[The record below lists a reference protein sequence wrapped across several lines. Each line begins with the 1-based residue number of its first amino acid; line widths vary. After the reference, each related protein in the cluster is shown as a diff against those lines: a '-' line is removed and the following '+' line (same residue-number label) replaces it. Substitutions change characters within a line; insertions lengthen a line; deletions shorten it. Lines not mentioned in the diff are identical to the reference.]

1 VLVPGDPGEADWP
14 FIARKAC
21 PCSSYSIPVND
32 NASIIKISYGLFVGA
47 SSACKIAVSPKLV
60 GVGEVC
66 PQGGWRLIR
75 NVLNKLALVAFS
87 LLLVA
92 LLLEVFL
99 RVAYYHS
106 LDFSMEMWKY
116 AVAMKRAVPDP
127 NLSFVHEPNTHAFLM
142 GQDVSI
148 NSLGL
153 RDRELS
159 PTKSPGVYRVL
170 VLGDS
175 TTFGWGVS
183 LDNTAS
189 KILER
194 ELNAQ
199 HIPGYERFEVINA
212 GVGNYDTVQ
221 EVTYYKT
228 RGRELNPDMVILVY
242 FINDPELVPRQKSI
256 WLIDRSYLVAFLTNR
271 LDGVLRKTGARPGWK
286 EYYASLYNDNQPGF
300 QACKAALLDLA
311 ETTRENNTKLI
322 VALLPELHEINNGYP
337 FTAQHQKIKD
347 VVAPTG
353 VPVLDLIDGL
363 KGHGPEETLWV
374 TPLDDHP
381 SGKANTLI
389 AAQLREAILA
399 DVGATGG
406 ATGESGH

>member
-1 VLVPGDPGEADWP
+1 MTGNIL
-14 FIARKAC
+14 K
-21 PCSSYSIPVND
+21 
-32 NASIIKISYGLFVGA
+32 
-47 SSACKIAVSPKLV
+47 
-60 GVGEVC
+60 
-66 PQGGWRLIR
+66 
-75 NVLNKLALVAFS
+75 KLALLAFS

-92 LLLEVFL
+92 LMLEVFL
-99 RVAYYHS
+99 RVAFYHS
-106 LDFSMEMWKY
+106 KDFSMEMWKY

-142 GQDVSI
+142 GQDVKI

-153 RDRELS
+153 RDREIPL
-159 PTKSPGVYRVL
+159 TKSPGTYRIL

-183 LDNTAS
+183 FDDTAS
-189 KILER
+189 KILEKK
-194 ELNAQ
+194 LNAQ
-199 HIPGYERFEVINA
+199 QIPGYERFEVINA

-228 RGRELNPDMVILVY
+228 RGRELHPDMVILVY
-242 FINDPELVPRQKSI
+242 FINDPEPVPRQKSI

-271 LDGVLRKTGARPGWK
+271 LDGVLRKTGKRPGWK
-286 EYYASLYNDNQPGF
+286 DYYASLYDDNKPGY

-311 ETTRENNTKLI
+311 ATTRENNTKLI

-337 FTAQHQKIKD
+337 FTTEHQKIKD
-347 VVAPTG
+347 VVTPTG

-363 KGHGPEETLWV
+363 KNHGPEETLWV

-389 AAQLREAILA
+389 ATQLRDAILA
-399 DVGATGG
+399 ELNVNNASADRVG
-406 ATGESGH
+406 H

>member
-1 VLVPGDPGEADWP
+1 M
-14 FIARKAC
+14 
-21 PCSSYSIPVND
+21 
-32 NASIIKISYGLFVGA
+32 
-47 SSACKIAVSPKLV
+47 
-60 GVGEVC
+60 
-66 PQGGWRLIR
+66 
-75 NVLNKLALVAFS
+75 NVLKKLALVAFS

-99 RVAYYHS
+99 RVAFYHS
-106 LDFSMEMWKY
+106 KDFSMEMWKY

-142 GQDVSI
+142 GQDVRI

-159 PTKSPGVYRVL
+159 PTKSPRVYRIL

-175 TTFGWGVS
+175 TTFGWGVAV
-183 LDNTAS
+183 DDTAA

-194 ELNAQ
+194 DLNAQ
-199 HIPGYERFEVINA
+199 PPPGYQRFEVINA
-212 GVGNYDTVQ
+212 GTGNYDTVQ
-221 EVTYYKT
+221 EVTLYKT
-228 RGRELNPDMVILVY
+228 RGRQLHPDMVILVY
-242 FINDPELVPRQKSI
+242 FINDPEPVPRQKSI

-271 LDGVLRKTGARPGWK
+271 LDGVLRKTGSRPGWK
-286 EYYASLYNDNQPGF
+286 EYYASLYNDDKPGF

-311 ETTRENNTKLI
+311 TTTREEHVKLI
-322 VALLPELHEINNGYP
+322 VALLPELHQINQDYP
-337 FTAQHQKIKD
+337 FTAEHQKIKD

-363 KGHGPEETLWV
+363 KNHGTEETLWV

-399 DVGATGG
+399 DLAATGR
-406 ATGESGH
+406 ATGESGP

>member
-1 VLVPGDPGEADWP
+1 LTGN
-14 FIARKAC
+14 ILK
-21 PCSSYSIPVND
+21 
-32 NASIIKISYGLFVGA
+32 
-47 SSACKIAVSPKLV
+47 
-60 GVGEVC
+60 
-66 PQGGWRLIR
+66 
-75 NVLNKLALVAFS
+75 KLALLVFS

-92 LLLEVFL
+92 LLLELFL
-99 RVAYYHS
+99 RVAFYHS

-127 NLSFVHEPNTHAFLM
+127 QLSFVHEPNTHAFLM
-142 GQDVSI
+142 GQDVRI

-153 RDRELS
+153 RDHEFS
-159 PTKSPGVYRVL
+159 PVKPSGVYRIL

-199 HIPGYERFEVINA
+199 PPPGYQRFEVINA
-212 GVGNYDTVQ
+212 GTGNYDTVQ
-221 EVTYYKT
+221 EVTFYKT
-228 RGRELNPDMVILVY
+228 RGRDFHPDMVILVY
-242 FINDPELVPRQKSI
+242 FINDPEPVPRQKSI

-271 LDGVLRKTGARPGWK
+271 LDGVMRKLGTRPGWK
-286 EYYASLYNDNQPGF
+286 TYYASLYNENLPAY

-311 ETTRENNTKLI
+311 ATTREEHAKLI
-322 VALLPELHEINNGYP
+322 VALLPELHEINPDYP
-337 FTAQHQKIKD
+337 FTAEHQKIKG
-347 VVAPTG
+347 VMAPTG

-363 KGHGPEETLWV
+363 RNHGPEETLWV

-381 SGKANTLI
+381 SAKANGLI
-389 AAQLREAILA
+389 AAQLREAIVAELSVANGSA
-399 DVGATGG
+399 DRA
-406 ATGESGH
+406 GH

>member
-1 VLVPGDPGEADWP
+1 MGNIL
-14 FIARKAC
+14 K
-21 PCSSYSIPVND
+21 
-32 NASIIKISYGLFVGA
+32 
-47 SSACKIAVSPKLV
+47 
-60 GVGEVC
+60 
-66 PQGGWRLIR
+66 
-75 NVLNKLALVAFS
+75 KLALLAFS

-92 LLLEVFL
+92 LLLELFL
-99 RVAYYHS
+99 RVAFYHS

-142 GQDVSI
+142 GQDVRI

-153 RDRELS
+153 RDREFL
-159 PTKSPGVYRVL
+159 PAKPPGVYRIL

-199 HIPGYERFEVINA
+199 PPPGYQRFEVINA
-212 GVGNYDTVQ
+212 GTGNYDTVQ
-221 EVTYYKT
+221 EVTFYKT
-228 RGRELNPDMVILVY
+228 RGRELQPDMVILVY
-242 FINDPELVPRQKSI
+242 FINDPEPVPRQKSI

-271 LDGVLRKTGARPGWK
+271 LDGVMRKLGTRPGWK
-286 EYYASLYNDNQPGF
+286 SYYTSLYNDNQPGF

-311 ETTRENNTKLI
+311 ATTRDEHTKLI
-322 VALLPELHEINNGYP
+322 VALLPELHEINQEYP
-337 FTAQHQKIKD
+337 FTAEHQKIKG
-347 VVAPTG
+347 VLAPTG

-363 KGHGPEETLWV
+363 RGHGPEETLWV
-374 TPLDDHP
+374 TKLDDHP
-381 SGKANTLI
+381 SGKANGLI
-389 AAQLREAILA
+389 AAQLREAIVAELS
-399 DVGATGG
+399 ATGVS
-406 ATGESGH
+406 TGESGH

>member
-1 VLVPGDPGEADWP
+1 MTGNIL
-14 FIARKAC
+14 K
-21 PCSSYSIPVND
+21 
-32 NASIIKISYGLFVGA
+32 
-47 SSACKIAVSPKLV
+47 
-60 GVGEVC
+60 
-66 PQGGWRLIR
+66 
-75 NVLNKLALVAFS
+75 KLALLAFS

-92 LLLEVFL
+92 LLLELFL
-99 RVAYYHS
+99 RVAFYHS

-116 AVAMKRAVPDP
+116 AVAMKRSVPDP

-142 GQDVSI
+142 GQDVKI

-153 RDRELS
+153 RDREFSL
-159 PTKSPGVYRVL
+159 TKSPGMYRIL

-175 TTFGWGVS
+175 TTLGWGVS
-183 LDNTAS
+183 FDDTAS

-199 HIPGYERFEVINA
+199 HIPGYDRFEVINT

-228 RGRELNPDMVILVY
+228 RGRELHPDMVILVY
-242 FINDPELVPRQKSI
+242 FINDPEPVPRQKSI

-271 LDGVLRKTGARPGWK
+271 LDGVMRKTGTRPGWK
-286 EYYASLYNDNQPGF
+286 AYYASLYNDDKPGF

-311 ETTRENNTKLI
+311 ATTREENTKLI
-322 VALLPELHEINNGYP
+322 VALLPELHQINQDYP
-337 FTAQHQKIKD
+337 FTAEHQKIKG

-363 KGHGPEETLWV
+363 KNHGPEETLWV

-381 SGKANTLI
+381 SGKANSLI
-389 AAQLREAILA
+389 AAQLRDAIVAELSASNASA
-399 DVGATGG
+399 DRA
-406 ATGESGH
+406 GH